1 MIILVEYFM
10 YEIIN
15 GFQIATMV
23 LMVVFSVIMIIVVAL
38 QEGSNANL
46 GAITGAAESFFGK
59 NKAKSLEA
67 KFKRWTMVI
76 GLCVLICSIS
86 YFVLSILKS
95 NIPS

>member
-1 MIILVEYFM
+1 M
-10 YEIIN
+10 YEVIN

-23 LMVVFSVIMIIVVAL
+23 LMVLFSVAMIVVVVL

-59 NKAKSLEA
+59 NKAKTLEA
-67 KFKRWTMVI
+67 KFKRWTMII
-76 GLCVLICSIS
+76 GGCILICSIA
-86 YFVLSILKS
+86 YFVLSILKN

>member
-1 MIILVEYFM
+1 M